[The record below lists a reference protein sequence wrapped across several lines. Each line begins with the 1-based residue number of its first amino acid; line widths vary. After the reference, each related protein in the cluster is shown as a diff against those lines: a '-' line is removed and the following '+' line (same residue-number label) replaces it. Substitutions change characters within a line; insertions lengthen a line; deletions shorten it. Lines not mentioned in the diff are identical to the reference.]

1 MPSRLSAWPEPGTV
15 IGYTAKG
22 RAIRFQGGG
31 ADDDP
36 PAAPANPTS
45 TTTPPVEEPLGTPG
59 LAALQ
64 RERERVAEL
73 ERTLAQV
80 NTRVAE
86 FEQRDLSEI
95 DRLKAEAERLAG
107 ELGAER
113 ATRLRLE
120 IASAHEITGDDL
132 VLLTATDEETLR
144 AQAARIQAKNTAAAT
159 AAGSAPLPGQG
170 TPATASNTG
179 SVAAGEDLYRQL
191 HPKT

>member
-1 MPSRLSAWPEPGTV
+1 MTQP
-15 IGYTAKG
+15 
-22 RAIRFQGGG
+22 
-31 ADDDP
+31 DP
-36 PAAPANPTS
+36 AQQPPVP
-45 TTTPPVEEPLGTPG
+45 TPPKTFTQDEVNAF
-59 LAALQ
+59 LAEDRRKVQARYADYDDLKTKASKLDEI
-64 RERERVAEL
+64 ER
-73 ERTLAQV
+73 
-80 NTRVAE
+80 NN
-86 FEQRDLSEI
+86 LSEV
-95 DRLKAEAERLAG
+95 ERLRA
-107 ELGAER
+107 ESERIANDLATER

-170 TPATASNTG
+170 TPATAPTTG